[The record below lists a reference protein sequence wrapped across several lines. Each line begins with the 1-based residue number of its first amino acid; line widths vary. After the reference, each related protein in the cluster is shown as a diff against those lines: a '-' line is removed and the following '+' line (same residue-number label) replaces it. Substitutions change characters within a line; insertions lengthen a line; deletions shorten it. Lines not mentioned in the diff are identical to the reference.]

1 MQLPPP
7 REVAGYLCIPTLRQW
22 THSSAVVKLD
32 ESTLYVQ
39 SLHLA
44 LEPFPFVSASEFSC
58 HITSSHILHCFL
70 PKAPS
75 ASPADCLP
83 QRLIPQLFPMSCQ
96 QHYHCSL
103 LYYSSS
109 FTGIFYR
116 LKCFCFFNL
125 PPSQPKQLATC
136 PSNILI
142 VLFLISLLSNQ
153 LLDSSYFSIF
163 YSTSCLH

>member
-1 MQLPPP
+1 MQPPC
-7 REVAGYLCIPTLRQW
+7 EVAGYLCIPTLRQW
-22 THSSAVVKLD
+22 IHSSAMVKLD

-44 LEPFPFVSASEFSC
+44 LEPFPFVGASEFSC

-75 ASPADCLP
+75 ASLFTPTL
-83 QRLIPQLFPMSCQ
+83 PQLFPMSCQ

-109 FTGIFYR
+109 FTGIFH
-116 LKCFCFFNL
+116 L
-125 PPSQPKQLATC
+125 PRNASP
-136 PSNILI
+136 
-142 VLFLISLLSNQ
+142 VF
-153 LLDSSYFSIF
+153 
-163 YSTSCLH
+163 STSLQVSLNNLQLVPPIFSSFFF